1 MLPEFLN
8 VDLDLESTKPLDKL
22 VTELGERVHVLHHG
36 PLNDVPHYLALEI
49 YEGEDNDPDSIINA
63 FCEEIEG
70 LSAAS
75 KTAWKTALARRFDI
89 GVLSSTTSAE
99 TFRGLRLDLQ
109 TKTLARV
116 AKLGAQIVF
125 TVYPKAGASAAA
137 PKKKKK

>member
-8 VDLDLESTKPLDKL
+8 VDLDLESAKPLDKL
-22 VTELGERVHVLHHG
+22 VAELGDRVHVLHHG

-63 FCEEIEG
+63 FCQEIER

-75 KTAWKTALARRFDI
+75 KTAWKKCEARRFDI
-89 GVLSSTTSAE
+89 GVLSSTTSNK

-109 TKTLARV
+109 PKTLARV
-116 AKLGAQIVF
+116 AGLGAQIVF
-125 TVYPKAGASAAA
+125 TVYPKAGAPAATA
-137 PKKKKK
+137 TKKKK